1 MVHGADFAAAEVVR
15 IAAAETTRGR
25 MQASAPTTPL
35 RQLRRISLEIAGLA
49 LVDDGDAV
57 GAGVGADNAAELE
70 HDQRCMASSSRLA
83 VLDV

>member
-1 MVHGADFAAAEVVR
+1 
-15 IAAAETTRGR
+15 

-70 HDQRCMASSSRLA
+70 HDQRCMAKRLFA
-83 VLDV
+83 QLDQLVTLGGAGLHVQHRQA